1 MQEVAVSDRRTDC
14 PKRRSVAGSALRTM
28 RGHNRSR
35 RERPADSDAA
45 DAPVKDGIR
54 KDTTYYLYSP
64 ADRRLFRP
72 SKYRISL
79 GFVPS
84 GRSGRDGTT
93 QWRRGGG
100 RRLFDQCPKRYVECV
115 ADDAKCFDRGIW
127 TARFDTAQ
135 VRTFD
140 VAAVGQFLYRE
151 LSSLS

>member
-1 MQEVAVSDRRTDC
+1 MQEVAVSDRRTDR

-45 DAPVKDGIR
+45 AAPVKDGIR

-93 QWRRGGG
+93 QWRWAAGGVYSISARSG
-100 RRLFDQCPKRYVECV
+100 TSSALQMMQSVLTVGFERPVSIRL
-115 ADDAKCFDRGIW
+115 
-127 TARFDTAQ
+127 RFERSMSQ
-135 VRTFD
+135 R
-140 VAAVGQFLYRE
+140 
-151 LSSLS
+151 

>member
-1 MQEVAVSDRRTDC
+1 MQEVAVSDRRTDR

-72 SKYRISL
+72 SKYKISL

-100 RRLFDQCPKRYVECV
+100 RRLFDQCPRSGTSSALQMMQSVLTVGFERPV
-115 ADDAKCFDRGIW
+115 SIRL
-127 TARFDTAQ
+127 RFERSMSQ
-135 VRTFD
+135 R
-140 VAAVGQFLYRE
+140 
-151 LSSLS
+151 

>member
-1 MQEVAVSDRRTDC
+1 MQEVAVSDRRTDR

-79 GFVPS
+79 GFVPT
-84 GRSGRDGTT
+84 GRSGTERRNGDGTA
-93 QWRRGGG
+93 GGVYSISARSG
-100 RRLFDQCPKRYVECV
+100 TSSALQMMQSVLTVGFERPVSIRL
-115 ADDAKCFDRGIW
+115 
-127 TARFDTAQ
+127 RFERSMSQ
-135 VRTFD
+135 R
-140 VAAVGQFLYRE
+140 
-151 LSSLS
+151 

>member
-72 SKYRISL
+72 SKYKISL
-79 GFVPS
+79 DSSLPDEAGGTERRNGDGAAGGVYS
-84 GRSGRDGTT
+84 ISARSGTSSALQMMQSVLTVGFERPVSI
-93 QWRRGGG
+93 
-100 RRLFDQCPKRYVECV
+100 RL
-115 ADDAKCFDRGIW
+115 
-127 TARFDTAQ
+127 RFERSMSQ
-135 VRTFD
+135 R
-140 VAAVGQFLYRE
+140 
-151 LSSLS
+151 

>member
-1 MQEVAVSDRRTDC
+1 MILFAGSCRFGSTHGSSEKALRGGIGAADNARTD
-14 PKRRSVAGSALRTM
+14 
-28 RGHNRSR
+28 
-35 RERPADSDAA
+35 DAA
-45 DAPVKDGIR
+45 VEYGIR
-54 KDTTYYLYSP
+54 KNTTYYLYSP

-115 ADDAKCFDRGIW
+115 ADDAKCFDRGI
-127 TARFDTAQ
+127 
-135 VRTFD
+135 
-140 VAAVGQFLYRE
+140 
-151 LSSLS
+151 